1 MAEGSCCPMKSI
13 ISFCLLFGLICP
25 PGNAFAGAEGD
36 PGLQDRVIT
45 ISSMAMQGGHGQL
58 TKFSLQQLESL
69 GSQRIA
75 SSYFDRAMDYQ
86 GSRFTA
92 ISFAGLLDRFDPD
105 RLSDA
110 VLLNCVDDYQG
121 ILPVQEI
128 RRYELV
134 LATRIEVADTLK
146 LPSWLNPLLVLVP
159 EGVSAPFQE
168 KFMTANIRELE
179 FIKLQDYYAP
189 LQDVAGK
196 FPGVKKGFQSYK
208 NNCQFCHSLKKVG
221 GNKGGQLIKKYRFS
235 VASERQ
241 RFLSDF
247 ADFHNKQ
254 NADKQNVEQFVT
266 DEELAAVGKFLAIF
280 AK

>member
-1 MAEGSCCPMKSI
+1 MKTI
-13 ISFCLLFGLICP
+13 ISLCLLFVLICLA
-25 PGNAFAGAEGD
+25 GNNLAGAEGH
-36 PGLQDRVIT
+36 PGPQDRVIT
-45 ISSMAMQGGHGQL
+45 IHSMARQGGHGQL
-58 TKFSLQQLESL
+58 TELSLQQLESL

-92 ISFAGLLDRFDPD
+92 ISFARLLDRFDPD

-110 VLLNCVDDYQG
+110 VLLKCVDDYQG
-121 ILPVQEI
+121 ILPVEDI
-128 RRYELV
+128 RRYDLQ
-134 LATRIEVADTLK
+134 LATRIEVKADLK
-146 LPSWLNPLLVLVP
+146 VPSWLNPLLVLVP

-179 FIKLQDYYAP
+179 FINQADYYAP
-189 LQDVAGK
+189 LQDIVGK
-196 FPGVKKGFQSYK
+196 FPGLEKGFQSYK

-221 GNKGGQLIKKYRFS
+221 GNKGGRLIKKYRFS
-235 VASERQ
+235 MESERQ

-247 ADFHNKQ
+247 AGFHNKQ

-266 DEELAAVGKFLAIF
+266 DEEIEAVGKFLAVF